1 MRGRYGFA
9 VMLAVVGFSI
19 VLGMV
24 LGGRF
29 DAPPSAVAARPG
41 EGALQITREAAPA
54 PVPAID
60 FSEIVARSIPAVV
73 SVNNTRIETPPSG
86 PRSDDPFF
94 RFFFGEPDDP
104 DQRQRA
110 PQRGVSSGS
119 GFLITPDGYIL
130 TNNHVVEGAT
140 KLEVTLDG
148 GAKFTAEVIGTDPII
163 DLALIKIDAGDR
175 ALPTLPLGDS
185 DALRVGEWVIAIGNP
200 LELEH
205 TVTVGVVSAK
215 GRSVNIGSTIGPLAR
230 FIQTDAAINFGNSG
244 GPLLDARGRV
254 VGINS
259 AILRNGGPF
268 NSPLIEGIG
277 FALPI
282 NAAWDAA
289 QQIRESGAVKRGY
302 LGVTMN
308 TRPIDDRAREY
319 YGLPDT
325 KGVLIQGVTPGGPAD
340 KGGVKSGDI
349 IRKVDGEVVADNED
363 LLVKVAGK
371 RPGEKVR
378 LEIFRKG
385 ETVKAEVVLAVR
397 PADPTAGGPIEV
409 PEAEPDAAEPI
420 SFGFRVGAIDERMR
434 RHTGADETVT
444 GVMIAEVDPESDAA
458 EQGLVPGLIIQSVND
473 RPVADLAAW
482 RTETSG
488 VEPGDVVKLE
498 LWLPGN
504 TTRSVFVRVPD
515 QSAP

>member
-1 MRGRYGFA
+1 
-9 VMLAVVGFSI
+9 MLAVVGFSI

-29 DAPPSAVAARPG
+29 DAPPSAVAAKPG
-41 EGALQITREAAPA
+41 DGAFRVTRDADPAPA
-54 PVPAID
+54 PAVD

-73 SVNNTRIETPPSG
+73 SVNNTRIETPSSDT
-86 PRSDDPFF
+86 RSDDPFF
-94 RFFFGEPDDP
+94 QFFFGEPGSP
-104 DQRQRA
+104 DQRQRP

-140 KLEVTLDG
+140 KLEVTLDD

-175 ALPTLPLGDS
+175 VLPTLPLGDS

-244 GPLLDARGRV
+244 GPLLDGRGRV
-254 VGINS
+254 IGINS

-289 QQIRESGAVKRGY
+289 QQLRESGAVKRGF

-308 TRPIDDRAREY
+308 TRPIDDRARDY
-319 YGLPDT
+319 YGLPDA

-340 KGGVKSGDI
+340 KGGVKRGDI
-349 IRKVDGEVVADNED
+349 IRKVDGEAVEDNED
-363 LLVKVAGK
+363 LLARVAGK

-378 LEIFRKG
+378 LEIFRNG
-385 ETVKAEVVLAVR
+385 ETVKTDVVLAVR
-397 PADPTAGGPIEV
+397 PADPAASGPIDV
-409 PEAEPDAAEPI
+409 PGPVPDAEEPI

-434 RHTGADETVT
+434 RHTGADESVV
-444 GVMIAEVDPESDAA
+444 GVMILEVDPESDAA
-458 EQGLVPGLIIQSVND
+458 EQGLVPGLIVQAVND
-473 RPVADLAAW
+473 RSVGDLAEW
-482 RTETSG
+482 RRATKG

-498 LWLPGN
+498 LWLPGD
-504 TTRSVFVRVPD
+504 TTRSVFVRVPGG
-515 QSAP
+515 SAP

>member
-9 VMLAVVGFSI
+9 AMLAVVGFSI

-29 DAPPSAVAARPG
+29 DAPPSAVAARSG
-41 EGALQITREAAPA
+41 EGALHVTRDAAPA
-54 PVPAID
+54 PVPPID

-86 PRSDDPFF
+86 SHSDDIF

-104 DQRQRA
+104 DQRQRV
-110 PQRGVSSGS
+110 PRRGVSSGS

-140 KLEVTLDG
+140 KLEVTLDDG
-148 GAKFTAEVIGTDPII
+148 SRFTAEVIGTDPII
-163 DLALIKIDAGDR
+163 DLALVKIDAGDR
-175 ALPTLPLGDS
+175 VLPTLPLGDS

-289 QQIRESGAVKRGY
+289 QQIRESGGVKRGY

-308 TRPIDDRAREY
+308 TEPIDDRAREY

-325 KGVLIQGVTPGGPAD
+325 KGVLIKGVTPGGPAD
-340 KGGVKSGDI
+340 KGGVKPGDI
-349 IRKVDGEVVADNED
+349 IRKVDGEFVVDNED

-378 LEIFRKG
+378 LEIFRNGK
-385 ETVKAEVVLAVR
+385 TVKTEVILAVR
-397 PADPTAGGPIEV
+397 PADPTAGGPIDV
-409 PEAEPDAAEPI
+409 PDAEPDAEEPI

-434 RHTGADETVT
+434 RHTGADDTVR
-444 GVMIAEVDPESDAA
+444 GVMIVEVDPESDAA

-473 RPVADLAAW
+473 RQVPDLPAW
-482 RTETSG
+482 RAATREID
-488 VEPGDVVKLE
+488 PGAVVKLD
-498 LWLPGN
+498 LWLPGD
-504 TTRSVFVRVPD
+504 TTRSVFVRVPKR
-515 QSAP
+515 SAP